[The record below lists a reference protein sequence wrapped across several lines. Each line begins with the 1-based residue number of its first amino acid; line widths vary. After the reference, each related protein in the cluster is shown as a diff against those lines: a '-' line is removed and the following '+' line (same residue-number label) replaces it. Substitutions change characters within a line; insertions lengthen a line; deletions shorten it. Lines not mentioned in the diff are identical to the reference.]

1 MVKDIKII
9 NPVYE
14 DLELSESDKSD
25 DEFDNE

>member
-1 MVKDIKII
+1 MIKDIKII

-14 DLELSESDKSD
+14 DLELSECDKYD